1 MSEEHGNYNWIYKR
15 LADDPSD
22 MVGALAYVI
31 YKRQKIAYIQAY
43 ADEHGGQEPDDDA
56 LKSFNI
62 ATDTEIAAA
71 GFRAQAEVILD
82 KFLDQVLAGQLE
94 QMQQELQESTL
105 ATTSRTVETNV
116 RNDIE
121 SSKQLIQSEISKVLG
136 NLTER
141 KGVSGWL
148 RDLGTNF
155 LVNLLTVIVI
165 GMAVVGYGA
174 FDTFNTFL
182 KQAIE
187 NKGKP
192 AIPSEHDK
200 Q

>member
-15 LADDPSD
+15 LAEDPSD

-43 ADEHGGQEPDDDA
+43 TKEHGGQEPDGDA
-56 LKSFNI
+56 LKSFHI
-62 ATDTEIAAA
+62 ATDTETAAA

-94 QMQQELQESTL
+94 QMQQELQESSL
-105 ATTSRTVETNV
+105 ATTSRAVETNV
-116 RNDIE
+116 RKDIE
-121 SSKQLIQSEISKVLG
+121 SSKQLIQSEISKVLD

-141 KGVSGWL
+141 KGISGWL

-192 AIPSEHDK
+192 AISSEQDK